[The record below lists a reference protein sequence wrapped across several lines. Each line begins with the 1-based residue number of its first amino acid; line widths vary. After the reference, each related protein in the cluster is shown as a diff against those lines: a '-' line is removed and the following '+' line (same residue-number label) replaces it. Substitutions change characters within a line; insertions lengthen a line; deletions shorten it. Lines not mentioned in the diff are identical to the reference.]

1 MARSKYSSRWNLKVS
16 DTMIN
21 AIRQAMTRVTTTILG
36 LALAFG
42 MTAEAVANPHMLVDI
57 RSGKVIEHEDAF
69 QKWYPASLTK
79 LMTAYVAFR
88 QVKSGRMTMNTP
100 IVMSKRAASEP
111 PSKLGLK
118 PGQALTLDDALKV
131 LLVKSANDVAFSIAE
146 NIGGTM
152 PNFVQMMNA
161 EAARLDMDSTHFI
174 NPNGLPGPGQ
184 YTTAR
189 DLAVLVLAIKR
200 EFPQHAGYFS
210 LEGVQ
215 VGKRKFGNYNKL
227 IARFDGAD
235 GMKTGYICASGYNQ
249 VSTATRNGKA
259 VISVVLG
266 SDSLAGRTVLSA
278 DLLQKGLTEGTGFSD
293 PSIYK
298 LKPYGATRDQVSDVS
313 EAMCKKRGKKKKV
326 VRSES
331 TDEVGDK
338 KTSPWLH
345 EIGRPLEM
353 AQITIIPASGDLAA
367 TDTAGEQVADA
378 AIFSFYGRSI
388 SDLPVPQPRPVN

>member
-1 MARSKYSSRWNLKVS
+1 MA
-16 DTMIN
+16 
-21 AIRQAMTRVTTTILG
+21 ILG

-42 MTAEAVANPHMLVDI
+42 MTAQAVANPHMLVDI

-88 QVKSGRMTMNTP
+88 QVKSGRMMLNTP
-100 IVMSKRAASEP
+100 IVMSKRAAAEP

-152 PNFVQMMNA
+152 PNFVGMMNA
-161 EAARLDMDSTHFI
+161 EAARLDMDSTHYI
-174 NPNGLPGPGQ
+174 NPNGLPGVGQ

-200 EFPQHAGYFS
+200 EFPQYAGYFS

-215 VGKRKFGNYNKL
+215 IGKRKFGNYNKL

-278 DLLQKGLTEGTGFSD
+278 DLLQKGLTEGAGFSD

-313 EAMCKKRGKKKKV
+313 DTMCRKRGKKKKV

-338 KTSPWLH
+338 KTSPWVH
-345 EIGRPLEM
+345 EITRPLDM

-367 TDTAGEQVADA
+367 TDTADEVADA
-378 AIFSFYGRSI
+378 AIFSFYGRNI

>member
-1 MARSKYSSRWNLKVS
+1 MR
-16 DTMIN
+16 N
-21 AIRQAMTRVTTTILG
+21 AIRQAMTRATAATLG
-36 LALAFG
+36 LALAIS
-42 MTAEAVANPHMLVDI
+42 MTAQAVANPHMLVDI

-88 QVKSGRMTMNTP
+88 QVKSGKWTMNTP
-100 IVMSKRAASEP
+100 IVMTKRAAAEP

-131 LLVKSANDVAFSIAE
+131 LLVKSANDVAYAIAD

-152 PNFVQMMNA
+152 PNFVGMMNA

-174 NPNGLPGPGQ
+174 NPNGLPGVGQ
-184 YTTAR
+184 YTSAR

-200 EFPQHAGYFS
+200 EFPQYAGYFS

-215 VGKRKFGNYNKL
+215 IGKRKFGNYNKL
-227 IARFDGAD
+227 IARFEGAD
-235 GMKTGYICASGYNQ
+235 GMKTGYICASGFNQ
-249 VSTATRNGKA
+249 VSTATRNGRA
-259 VISVVLG
+259 VLSVVLG

-278 DLLQKGLTEGTGFSD
+278 DLLQKGLTEGAGFTD

-313 EAMCKKRGKKKKV
+313 DIMCKKRGKKKV

-338 KTSPWLH
+338 KTSPYVH
-345 EIGRPLEM
+345 EINRPLEM

-367 TDTAGEQVADA
+367 TDTAGEEVADA

>member
-1 MARSKYSSRWNLKVS
+1 MKAVFRK
-16 DTMIN
+16 
-21 AIRQAMTRVTTTILG
+21 AAMKAAAATLG
-36 LALAFG
+36 AALSLGIA
-42 MTAEAVANPHMLVDI
+42 AQAVAGPHMLVDI
-57 RSGKVIEHEDAF
+57 KTGKVIEHEDAF

-88 QVKSGRMTMNTP
+88 QVKAGRLTLQTP
-100 IVMSKRAASEP
+100 IVMSKRAAAEP

-146 NIGGTM
+146 NIGGTKE
-152 PNFVQMMNA
+152 NFVAMMNA
-161 EAARLDMDSTHFI
+161 EARRLGMTSTNYI
-174 NPNGLPGPGQ
+174 NPNGLPGMGQ

-210 LEGVQ
+210 LEGVM

-249 VSTATRNGKA
+249 VSTATRNGRS

-278 DLLQKGLTEGTGFSD
+278 ELLQKGLTAGAGFSD
-293 PSIYK
+293 PSIYR

-313 EAMCKKRGKKKKV
+313 ETMCRKSGKRKK
-326 VRSES
+326 VRSEA
-331 TDEVGDK
+331 TDEVGDN
-338 KTSPWLH
+338 KTSPYVH
-345 EIGRPLEM
+345 EVARPLEF
-353 AQITIIPASGDLAA
+353 AVVRVISAGKDSPEAA
-367 TDTAGEQVADA
+367 EEEVADA
-378 AIFSFYGRSI
+378 SPLVVYGRKVTDI
-388 SDLPVPQPRPVN
+388 PIPEPRPVN

>member
-1 MARSKYSSRWNLKVS
+1 
-16 DTMIN
+16 
-21 AIRQAMTRVTTTILG
+21 MTRVTAATLG
-36 LALAFG
+36 LALALG
-42 MTAEAVANPHMLVDI
+42 ATAQAVAGPHMLVDI

-79 LMTAYVAFR
+79 LMTAYVTFR
-88 QVKSGRMTMNTP
+88 QVKSGRWTMQTP
-100 IVMSKRAASEP
+100 IVMTKRAAAEP

-131 LLVKSANDVAFSIAE
+131 LLVKSANDVAYAIAD

-152 PNFVQMMNA
+152 PNFVGMMNA
-161 EAARLDMDSTHFI
+161 EAARLGMDSTHFI
-174 NPNGLPGPGQ
+174 NPNGLPGQGQ
-184 YTTAR
+184 YTSAR

-200 EFPQHAGYFS
+200 EFPQYAGYFS

-249 VSTATRNGKA
+249 VSTATRNGRA

-298 LKPYGATRDQVSDVS
+298 LKPYGATRDQVSDIS
-313 EAMCKKRGKKKKV
+313 DIMCKKRGKKKKV

-345 EIGRPLEM
+345 EINRPLAM
-353 AQITIIPASGDLAA
+353 AVVRIIPAGKDSAEVTATEEVAA
-367 TDTAGEQVADA
+367 ADVAVY
-378 AIFSFYGRSI
+378 SFYGRNVT
-388 SDLPVPQPRPVN
+388 DLPVPQPRPVN

>member
-1 MARSKYSSRWNLKVS
+1 
-16 DTMIN
+16 
-21 AIRQAMTRVTTTILG
+21 MTRVTAATLG
-36 LALAFG
+36 LALALG
-42 MTAEAVANPHMLVDI
+42 ATAQAVAGPHMLVDI

-88 QVKSGRMTMNTP
+88 QVKSGRWTMQTP
-100 IVMSKRAASEP
+100 IVMTKRAAAEP

-131 LLVKSANDVAFSIAE
+131 LLVKSANDVAYAIAD

-152 PNFVQMMNA
+152 PNFVGMMNA
-161 EAARLDMDSTHFI
+161 EAARLGMDSTHFI
-174 NPNGLPGPGQ
+174 NPNGLPGQGQ
-184 YTTAR
+184 YTSAR

-200 EFPQHAGYFS
+200 EFPQYAGYFS

-249 VSTATRNGKA
+249 VSTATRNGRA

-298 LKPYGATRDQVSDVS
+298 LKPYGATRDQVSDIS
-313 EAMCKKRGKKKKV
+313 DIMCKKRGKKKKV

-345 EIGRPLEM
+345 EINRPLAM
-353 AQITIIPASGDLAA
+353 AVVRIIPAGKDSAEVTATEEVAA
-367 TDTAGEQVADA
+367 ADVAVY
-378 AIFSFYGRSI
+378 SFYGRNVT
-388 SDLPVPQPRPVN
+388 DLPVPQPRPVN

>member
-1 MARSKYSSRWNLKVS
+1 MKAVLRK
-16 DTMIN
+16 
-21 AIRQAMTRVTTTILG
+21 AAMK
-36 LALAFG
+36 A
-42 MTAEAVANPHMLVDI
+42 AVATLAATLSMGIVAQAVAGPHMLVDI
-57 RSGKVIEHEDAF
+57 KTGKVIEHEDAF

-88 QVKSGRMTMNTP
+88 QIKAGRMTLTTP

-111 PSKLGLK
+111 PSKIGLK

-146 NIGGTM
+146 NVGGTKE
-152 PNFVQMMNA
+152 NFVAMMNA
-161 EAARLDMDSTHFI
+161 EARRLGMNSTNYI
-174 NPNGLPGPGQ
+174 NPNGLPGVGQ

-210 LEGVQ
+210 LEGVAI
-215 VGKRKFGNYNKL
+215 GKKKFGNYNKL
-227 IARFDGAD
+227 IARFEGAD

-249 VSTATRNGKA
+249 VSTATRNGRS

-278 DLLQKGLTEGTGFSD
+278 ELLQKGLTEGAGFSD
-293 PSIYK
+293 PSIYR

-313 EAMCKKRGKKKKV
+313 ETMCRKSGKKKA
-326 VRSES
+326 VRSEAS
-331 TDEVGDK
+331 DEVGDN
-338 KTSPWLH
+338 KTSPYVH
-345 EIGRPLEM
+345 EITRPLEF
-353 AQITIIPASGDLAA
+353 AQITVIAA
-367 TDTAGEQVADA
+367 GKDSAEAQEAEAEEVADA
-378 AIFSFYGRSI
+378 SPFVVFGRKVTDIPI
-388 SDLPVPQPRPVN
+388 STLR

>member
-1 MARSKYSSRWNLKVS
+1 MKAVLRK
-16 DTMIN
+16 
-21 AIRQAMTRVTTTILG
+21 AAMR
-36 LALAFG
+36 A
-42 MTAEAVANPHMLVDI
+42 AVATLGAVLSMGIVAQAVAGPHMLVDI
-57 RSGKVIEHEDAF
+57 KTGKVIEHEDAF

-88 QVKSGRMTMNTP
+88 QVKAGRLTLQTP
-100 IVMSKRAASEP
+100 MIMSKRAAAEP
-111 PSKLGLK
+111 PSKIGLK

-131 LLVKSANDVAFSIAE
+131 LLVKSANDVAFAIAE
-146 NIGGTM
+146 NVGGTKE
-152 PNFVQMMNA
+152 NFVAMMNA
-161 EAARLDMDSTHFI
+161 EARRLGMSSTNFV
-174 NPNGLPGPGQ
+174 NPNGLPGAGQ

-210 LEGVQ
+210 LEGVMI
-215 VGKRKFGNYNKL
+215 GKKKFGNYNKL

-249 VSTATRNGKA
+249 VSTATRDGRS

-278 DLLQKGLTEGTGFSD
+278 DLLQKGLTEGAGFGD

-298 LKPYGATRDQVSDVS
+298 LKPYGATRDQVADQTEIICSR
-313 EAMCKKRGKKKKV
+313 KKGKK

-331 TDEVGDK
+331 SDEVGDN
-338 KTSPWLH
+338 KTSPYVH
-345 EIGRPLEM
+345 EITRPLEF
-353 AQITIIPASGDLAA
+353 AVVRVIPVGKDSPEAV
-367 TDTAGEQVADA
+367 EEVVADA
-378 AIFSFYGRSI
+378 SPLVVFGRKFTDI
-388 SDLPVPQPRPVN
+388 PIPEPRPVN

>member
-1 MARSKYSSRWNLKVS
+1 MNTAFRKAAMKVVVAALG
-16 DTMIN
+16 T
-21 AIRQAMTRVTTTILG
+21 AISMGVTAQAMAG
-36 LALAFG
+36 
-42 MTAEAVANPHMLVDI
+42 PHMLVDI
-57 RSGKVIEHEDAF
+57 KTGKVIEHEDAF

-88 QVKSGRMTMNTP
+88 QVKAGRLSMQTP
-100 IVMSKRAASEP
+100 MVMSKLAAAEP
-111 PSKLGLK
+111 PSKIGLK

-146 NIGGTM
+146 NVGGTKE
-152 PNFVQMMNA
+152 NFVAMMNA
-161 EAARLDMDSTHFI
+161 EARRLGMSSTNFV
-174 NPNGLPGPGQ
+174 NPNGLPGAGQ

-189 DLAVLVLAIKR
+189 DLALLVLAIKR
-200 EFPQHAGYFS
+200 EFPEHAVYFS

-215 VGKRKFGNYNKL
+215 IGKRKFGNYNKL

-249 VSTATRNGKA
+249 VSTASRNGRA

-298 LKPYGATRDQVSDVS
+298 LKPYGATRDQVADQTDL
-313 EAMCKKRGKKKKV
+313 MCRKSGKRKK

-338 KTSPWLH
+338 KTSPYLH
-345 EIGRPLEM
+345 EIRRPLEF
-353 AQITIIPASGDLAA
+353 AQITVIPGDKDSAEA
-367 TDTAGEQVADA
+367 EEADVEVVADA
-378 AIFSFYGRSI
+378 SPLVVYGRKFTTI
-388 SDLPVPQPRPVN
+388 PIPEPRPMN

>member
-1 MARSKYSSRWNLKVS
+1 
-16 DTMIN
+16 MIN
-21 AIRQAMTRVTTTILG
+21 AIRQAMTGAMAATLG
-36 LALAFG
+36 LALALG
-42 MTAEAVANPHMLVDI
+42 TTTQAVANPHMLVDI

-88 QVKSGRMTMNTP
+88 QVKSGKWTLQSPVVMT
-100 IVMSKRAASEP
+100 KRAAAEP

-131 LLVKSANDVAFSIAE
+131 LLVKSANDVAYAIAD

-174 NPNGLPGPGQ
+174 NPNGLPGQGQ

-215 VGKRKFGNYNKL
+215 IGKRKFGNYNKL

-235 GMKTGYICASGYNQ
+235 GMKTGYICASGFNQ
-249 VSTATRNGKA
+249 VSTATRNGKS

-278 DLLQKGLTEGTGFSD
+278 DLLQKGLTEGTSFGD

-313 EAMCKKRGKKKKV
+313 EIMCRKRGKKKKV

-338 KTSPWLH
+338 KTSPWVH
-345 EIGRPLEM
+345 EITRPLAM
-353 AQITIIPASGDLAA
+353 AQINIIPASGDLAA
-367 TDTAGEQVADA
+367 TDTADEVATA
-378 AIFSFYGRSI
+378 ETASFSFYGRNI